1 MPYDEALATRLRQ
14 ALDALG
20 ASDVVENR
28 MFGGVGMM
36 IDGNMCGGVHK
47 DRLIVRVGPEAY
59 ERALAQP
66 FAGELDITGRPMRGW
81 VVVAPEGCRSSA
93 DLLSWAEMGL
103 AFVRTLPP
111 K

>member
-1 MPYDEALATRLRQ
+1 MPYDEALVTRLRQ
-14 ALDALG
+14 ALEALG
-20 ASDVVENR
+20 ANDIVEKR

-59 ERALAQP
+59 EPALAQP
-66 FAGELDITGRPMRGW
+66 FASEFDITGRPMRGW
-81 VVVAPEGCRSSA
+81 VMVAPEGCRSS
-93 DLLSWAEMGL
+93 DKLLSWAEMGL
-103 AFVRTLPP
+103 TFVHTLPP